1 VIVKEREKLSLD
13 SHGRI
18 HFSKE
23 ERAGF
28 GAEIAVA
35 KSRNKFLFMTEGE
48 LDSILTKELNGLKGL
63 DLRRKRR
70 ALLAGVFLQRID
82 LQGRVLIPSRLREG
96 DMHG

>member
-1 VIVKEREKLSLD
+1 MIVKEREKLSLD
-13 SHGRI
+13 SHGRV

-35 KSRNKFLFMTEGE
+35 RSQNRFLFMTEEE
-48 LDSILTKELNGLKGL
+48 LDSILTRELNGLKGL

-70 ALLAGVFLQRID
+70 VLLAGVFLQRVD
-82 LQGRVLIPSRLREG
+82 HQGRVLIPSRLREG
-96 DMHG
+96 ELHG